1 MTTPTPTRYSLIQK
15 TPDWIAVNKP
25 QGLLVHKTFID
36 RQDPDNLVKQLRE
49 DLRRNGDENWNKNR
63 NENWG
68 EHRVENLNQTIYPVH
83 RLDKP
88 TSGVMVF
95 ALNKHTAQHLSEQF
109 AQHTV
114 QKTYLALVRGW
125 PEDKGIIDHPLKKIE
140 DKFDDPRRNKNTEP
154 QAAITHFECLART
167 EIPFAVD
174 KYPSSRYA
182 LLKLTP
188 QTGRQHQ
195 IRRHLKHISHPIIG
209 DVRYGKG
216 AHNRFFKT
224 QFGVGRLM
232 LHAHSL
238 TFDDEQGHQQDIIAP
253 LDEKIT
259 QVIHRLNL
267 R

>member
-1 MTTPTPTRYSLIQK
+1 MTAPTPTRYSVIQQ
-15 TPDWIAVNKP
+15 TSDWIAVNKP
-25 QGLLVHKTFID
+25 HGLLVHKTFID
-36 RQDPDNLVKQLRE
+36 RQDPDNLLKQLRE
-49 DLRRNGDENWNKNR
+49 DLNKDL
-63 NENWG
+63 
-68 EHRVENLNQTIYPVH
+68 HQTIHPVH

-88 TSGVMVF
+88 TSGVIIF

-109 AQHTV
+109 AQHAV

-125 PEDKGIIDHPLKKIE
+125 PEDAGIIDHPLKKIQ
-140 DKFDDPRRNKNTEP
+140 DKHDDPRRNKNTES
-154 QAAITHFECLART
+154 QSAITHFECLAKA

-216 AHNRFFKT
+216 THNQFFEK
-224 QFGVGRLM
+224 QFGLRRLM
-232 LHAHSL
+232 LHAHQL
-238 TFDDEQGHQQDIIAP
+238 TFEDKQSKRHKLTAP
-253 LDEKIT
+253 LDQKMT
-259 QVIHRLNL
+259 QAVNELNL
-267 R
+267 KIKT

>member
-1 MTTPTPTRYSLIQK
+1 MTAPTPTRYSLIQK
-15 TPDWIAVNKP
+15 TPDWVAVNKP
-25 QGLLVHKTFID
+25 HGLLVHKTFID
-36 RQDPDNLVKQLRE
+36 RQDPDNLLKQLRE
-49 DLRRNGDENWNKNR
+49 DLSKDLNKD
-63 NENWG
+63 
-68 EHRVENLNQTIYPVH
+68 LNQTIHPVH

-88 TSGVMVF
+88 TSGVMIF

-109 AQHTV
+109 AQHAV
-114 QKTYLALVRGW
+114 QKTYLAIVRGW
-125 PEDKGIIDHPLKKIE
+125 PEDKGVIDHPLKKIE
-140 DKFDDPRRNKNTEP
+140 DKHDDPRRNKNTEP
-154 QAAITHFECLART
+154 QSAITHFECLAKT

-216 AHNRFFKT
+216 THNRFFKN
-224 QFGVGRLM
+224 QFGVGRLL

-238 TFDDEQGHQQDIIAP
+238 TFDDEQGHQQNMIAP

-259 QVIHRLNL
+259 QLINTYLEPL
-267 R
+267 KTDTLFKSEDTP

>member
-1 MTTPTPTRYSLIQK
+1 MTVPTPTRYSVIQK
-15 TPDWIAVNKP
+15 TPDWVAVNKP
-25 QGLLVHKTFID
+25 HGLLVHKTFID

-49 DLRRNGDENWNKNR
+49 DLSRD
-63 NENWG
+63 
-68 EHRVENLNQTIYPVH
+68 LNQTLYPVH

-216 AHNRFFKT
+216 THNRFFKT